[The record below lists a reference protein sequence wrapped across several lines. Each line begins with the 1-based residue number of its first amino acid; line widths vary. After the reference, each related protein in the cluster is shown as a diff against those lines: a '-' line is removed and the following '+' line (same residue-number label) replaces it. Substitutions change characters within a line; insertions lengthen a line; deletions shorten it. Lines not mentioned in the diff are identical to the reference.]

1 MSARSQA
8 ELYEEHLNKQLSK
21 QLGAIPVL
29 LPIFEA
35 LGLVETVNHYC
46 PGRDTISHGVI
57 ALLLS
62 VNRLMAPQPLYRVE
76 DWVAQTILPD
86 LLGVAPEQLYDV
98 RLART
103 LDDLYPHLA
112 DIWATLIA
120 RAITVYDLDLSY
132 FHYDITSVYFEG
144 AYDDSE
150 KISYGLSRDHRS
162 DTKQLNLAVNV
173 TGEAGIPIL
182 YQVLAGRT
190 SDRSTPLDNLRALQA
205 VLDRPELAAR
215 NRDFVLVS
223 DQAMLDRQV
232 VAAYHAKGIRWLGPL
247 HADAPLHALLGAVS
261 ADELA
266 AHPLPYRPRNQP
278 AEEPPRYHG
287 VLRQTRLEHAG
298 VSFPVQVLVVHS
310 DTKAKLDREAREKQL
325 QRLLDR
331 LTHIQ
336 QKLNTLRY
344 KQPAYV
350 HHQIQK
356 ALEGNPARRFVDVH
370 LEGETGELVF
380 TFTQDEEALAQAAA
394 LDGRYLLGT
403 NAGDLTAAQMLE
415 RFKGQ
420 EIVERRFRTVKGPI
434 QVRPLYLQ
442 SEERI
447 ESLLLLVM
455 VALLAFSILELQCRR
470 AGQPITARRVLL
482 LFEPYAAV
490 YHYFADGSVA
500 RRASELSPEQGQLL
514 KLLRFPPPAS
524 YLRRPEV
531 AQ

>member
-1 MSARSQA
+1 MSSRSQA
-8 ELYEEHLNKQLSK
+8 EMYEAHLNKQLSK

-62 VNRLMAPQPLYRVE
+62 LNRLMAPKPLYRVE
-76 DWVAQTILPD
+76 EWVAETILPD
-86 LLGVAPEQLYDV
+86 LLDVTPEQLYDV

-103 LDDLYPHLA
+103 LDDLYAHLT
-112 DIWATLIA
+112 DIWATLVA
-120 RAITVYDLDLSY
+120 RAVTVYDVDWSY

-144 AYDDSE
+144 AYDGSE

-173 TGEAGIPIL
+173 TGGAGIPIL

-190 SDRSTPLDNLRALQA
+190 TDRRTPLDNLRALRA
-205 VLDRPELAAR
+205 VLDRPELAD
-215 NRDFVLVS
+215 RDPHYVLVS

-232 VAAYHAKGIRWLGPL
+232 LAAYHEKGIRWLGPL
-247 HADAPLHALLGAVS
+247 HADAPLQALLAAVS
-261 ADELA
+261 ADELT

-278 AEEPPRYHG
+278 AHEAHRYHG
-287 VLRQTRLEHAG
+287 VLRQTSLTHAG
-298 VSFPVQVLVVHS
+298 VSFPIQVLVVHS
-310 DTKAKLDREAREKQL
+310 VTKAKLDREAREKHL

-331 LTHIQ
+331 LTYIQ
-336 QKLNTLRY
+336 EKLNTKRY
-344 KQPAYV
+344 KQREYV

-403 NAGDLTAAQMLE
+403 NAVDLTAAQMLE

-420 EIVERRFRTVKGPI
+420 EVVERRFRTVKGPI

-442 SEERI
+442 TEERI
-447 ESLLLLVM
+447 ESLVLLVM
-455 VALLAFSILELQCRR
+455 VALLVFSLLELQCRR
-470 AGQPITARRVLL
+470 AGRDITARRILQI
-482 LFEPYAAV
+482 FEPYGAV
-490 YHYFADGSVA
+490 YHHFADGSVA
-500 RRASELSPEQGQLL
+500 RRASELSQEQAQLL
-514 KLLRFPPPAS
+514 MLLRFPPPAT

-531 AQ
+531 TR

>member
-29 LPIFEA
+29 LPILEA

-46 PGRDTISHGVI
+46 PGRDSVSHGVV

-62 VNRLMAPQPLYRVE
+62 VNRLMAPKPLYRVQE
-76 DWVAQTILPD
+76 WAAETILPD
-86 LLGVAPEQLYDV
+86 HLDVAPEQLYDV

-112 DIWATLIA
+112 DIWATLVA
-120 RAITVYDLDLSY
+120 RAVSVYDLDLSY

-144 AYDDSE
+144 AYTDSE

-162 DTKQLNLAVNV
+162 DTKQLNLAVDV
-173 TGEAGIPIL
+173 TGEAGIPIV
-182 YQVLAGRT
+182 YQILAGRT
-190 SDRSTPLDNLRALQA
+190 TDRSTPLDNLRALRA

-215 NRDFVLVS
+215 DPHFVLVS

-232 VAAYHAKGIRWLGPL
+232 LAAYHEKGIRWLGPL
-247 HADAPLHALLGAVS
+247 HADAPLHALLAAVS

-278 AEEPPRYHG
+278 AAEAQRYHG
-287 VLRQTRLEHAG
+287 VLRQTSLTHG
-298 VSFPVQVLVVHS
+298 GGSFPVQVLVVHS
-310 DTKAKLDREAREKQL
+310 VTKAKLDREAREKHL
-325 QRLLDR
+325 QRLIQR

-336 QKLNTLRY
+336 EKLNTLRY
-344 KQPAYV
+344 KQRAYT

-370 LEGETGELVF
+370 LEGEDGQLCF
-380 TFTQDEEALAQAAA
+380 TFTQDEQALAQAAA
-394 LDGRYLLGT
+394 LDGRYALGT
-403 NAGDLTAAQMLE
+403 NAMELTAAEMLE

-442 SEERI
+442 TEERI
-447 ESLLLLVM
+447 ESLVLLVM
-455 VALLAFSILELQCRR
+455 VALLVFSILELQCRR
-470 AGQPITARRVLL
+470 AGCEITARRVLQ
-482 LFEPYAAV
+482 LFEPYGAV
-490 YHYFADGSVA
+490 YHCFADGSVA
-500 RRASELSPEQGQLL
+500 RRASELSREQAQLL
-514 KLLRFPPPAS
+514 MLLRFPPPAT
-524 YLRRPEV
+524 YLRPPEV
-531 AQ
+531 TL